1 MTMTVVLWILGVAL
15 VGAGLAGLVMPALP
29 GAPLIF
35 AGLVLAAWADS
46 FGYVGFWALAL
57 IAGLGALTLAADV
70 VAGAVGAKGFGASG
84 RALAGAALGGTF
96 GIALGPLGIILG
108 PFVGAVLGELSTQ
121 RGLKQAGKAG
131 IGATLGLAL
140 GIACKLALGF
150 SMVALFV
157 VDRFFWN

>member
-1 MTMTVVLWILGVAL
+1 MTIVLWILAVVL

-35 AGLVLAAWADS
+35 VGLLLAAWADR
-46 FGYVGFWALAL
+46 FAFVGLWSLL
-57 IAGLGALTLAADV
+57 VIAALGALTLGADV
-70 VAGAVGAKGFGASG
+70 VAGAVGAKGFGASP

-96 GIALGPLGIILG
+96 GIAFGALGIILG
-108 PFVGAVLGELSTQ
+108 PFVGAVLGELSTL

-140 GIACKLALGF
+140 GIACKVALGF
-150 SMVALFV
+150 TMVGFFL
-157 VDRFFWN
+157 VDRFLWN